1 VPIKDQAASGKGG
14 SDSDVDSAE
23 AILRPSDAEI
33 ATWNDATAALQ
44 LLADRREP
52 FTVEDLFELAGLPPH
67 PYSISAVLPTFVKNG
82 RIVRAGAAI
91 APSGRPR
98 LLWIGAER

>member
-1 VPIKDQAASGKGG
+1 MVG
-14 SDSDVDSAE
+14 AE
-23 AILRPSDAEI
+23 AILPPSAAEI
-33 ATWNDATAALQ
+33 ATWKRDATAALQ
-44 LLADRREP
+44 LLADSGEP